1 MSIDT
6 TAADKAAVAA
16 EAAAAAAVAARE
28 GAEIQFLD
36 TVTHL
41 KQIND
46 GRTPFEANRLKA
58 RYIGVYGY
66 ARWVALIARSR

>member
-1 MSIDT
+1 VIDT
-6 TAADKAAVAA
+6 KAADAAAAAA
-16 EAAAAAAVAARE
+16 EQAAAAAVAARD
-28 GAEIQFLD
+28 GAEIAFLD

-46 GRTPFEANRLKA
+46 GRTTHEANRLKA

-66 ARWVALIARSR
+66 TRWSKLIANSR